1 MKITDKLAILAELL
15 FVLYIFS
22 FDQKKKKIT
31 DNLKTREVIG
41 LIKKEKKREVIGW
54 MIEVK
59 KKKKNISRLVYVFK
73 QQFSV
78 FKQHFTYFKALFH
91 PYVFPQMFLNNNFQF
106 LNTHTKR
113 ALKLS
118 SEVRTTISLVPQTS
132 TYYHVTFL
140 HLKKKKKNRNNKL
153 CDWVYIFKKIVQR
166 LWAPLQVPTPTALF
180 PKTSV
185 SLSLHSQKAKSR
197 PSYKLY

>member
-41 LIKKEKKREVIGW
+41 LIKKETKREVIGW

-59 KKKKNISRLVYVFK
+59 KKKKNV
-73 QQFSV
+73 
-78 FKQHFTYFKALFH
+78 
-91 PYVFPQMFLNNNFQF
+91 
-106 LNTHTKR
+106 
-113 ALKLS
+113 KLS

-140 HLKKKKKNRNNKL
+140 HLKKKKKTETINS
-153 CDWVYIFKKIVQR
+153 VTGFIFSKK
-166 LWAPLQVPTPTALF
+166 
-180 PKTSV
+180 
-185 SLSLHSQKAKSR
+185 
-197 PSYKLY
+197 